1 MSTLYLTKE
10 ARKYNWEKTAS
21 SISDAVNTGQ
31 PMVKN
36 KIITLPHTM
45 HKINWKWIKD
55 LNVRPE
61 NMKLLEAKY
70 SDRT

>member
-1 MSTLYLTKE
+1 MGTLSLTKE
-10 ARKYNWEKTAS
+10 AIKYNWEKTAS

-36 KIITLPHTM
+36 KIRTLLHTM
-45 HKINWKWIKD
+45 HKVNWKWIKD

-61 NMKLLEAKY
+61 TMKLLEAKY